1 MSESESGPGSVLST
15 GERRI
20 AELLR
25 EGRSVAEIAEIRG
38 EPADVI
44 ERSVDRI
51 REKTDRAVA
60 TLLESPYLDEAAAD
74 RTPAERERLRAA
86 FDEE

>member
-1 MSESESGPGSVLST
+1 MSESGPGSVLST

-25 EGRSVAEIAEIRG
+25 EGRSIEEIAEIRG
-38 EPADVI
+38 EPAAVI

-60 TLLESPYLDEAAAD
+60 TLLESPYLEEAASG
-74 RTPAERERLRAA
+74 RTHEERARIRAA
-86 FDEE
+86 FREE

>member
-1 MSESESGPGSVLST
+1 MSDADVASVLST

-25 EGRSVAEIAEIRG
+25 EGRSIEEIAEIRG
-38 EPADVI
+38 EPVDVI
-44 ERSVDRI
+44 ERGVDRI

-60 TLLESPYLDEAAAD
+60 TLLESPYLEEAASG
-74 RTPAERERLRAA
+74 RTAGERARIRDA
-86 FDEE
+86 FREE